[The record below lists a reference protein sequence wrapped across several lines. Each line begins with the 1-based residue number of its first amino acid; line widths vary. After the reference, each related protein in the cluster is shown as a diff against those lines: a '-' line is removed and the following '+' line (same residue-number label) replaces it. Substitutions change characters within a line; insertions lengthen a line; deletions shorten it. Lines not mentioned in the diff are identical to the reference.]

1 MFLFHVTRHLG
12 LTAALC
18 SIQDNYLQQRS
29 TAIEGIESTIA
40 ELGGIFQQLAH
51 MVQQQG
57 ETVQRIDVD
66 TSDIAN
72 NVQGAQRELLRYY
85 TNMSGNR
92 ALMLKV
98 FGVLIVF
105 FVSSSQWAGLLN
117 LARSAYVH
125 VLAFFFLQMLFVALT

>member
-1 MFLFHVTRHLG
+1 ME
-12 LTAALC
+12 
-18 SIQDNYLQQRS
+18 QRS
-29 TAIEGIESTIA
+29 TAIQGIESTIA
-40 ELGGIFQQLAH
+40 ELGGIFQQLAQ

-72 NVQGAQRELLRYY
+72 NVSGAQRELLRYY

-98 FGVLIVF
+98 FGVLIIF
-105 FVSSSQWAGLLN
+105 FVSFPFGFT
-117 LARSAYVH
+117 RGP
-125 VLAFFFLQMLFVALT
+125 T